1 VTHAI
6 TVTVNGAPRAAEVP
20 ARLSLL
26 DCLRQV
32 WGLKGTHAGCE
43 HGVCGACTVL
53 LEGEPVRAC
62 LLLAVQADGA
72 RVTTIEGL
80 APAEAEALHPVQ
92 QGFWE
97 CHGLQCG
104 FCTPGMVLTAAHLLE
119 QNPDPS
125 EEQIREAL
133 AGNLCMCTGYQNIV
147 RAVQWA
153 AQSMRRHPV
162 QGSPAQESPAKRNPG
177 RGSPAPPE
185 VA

>member
-1 VTHAI
+1 
-6 TVTVNGAPRAAEVP
+6 
-20 ARLSLL
+20 
-26 DCLRQV
+26 
-32 WGLKGTHAGCE
+32 
-43 HGVCGACTVL
+43 
-53 LEGEPVRAC
+53 
-62 LLLAVQADGA
+62 
-72 RVTTIEGL
+72 
-80 APAEAEALHPVQ
+80 
-92 QGFWE
+92 
-97 CHGLQCG
+97 
-104 FCTPGMVLTAAHLLE
+104 MVLTAAHLLE